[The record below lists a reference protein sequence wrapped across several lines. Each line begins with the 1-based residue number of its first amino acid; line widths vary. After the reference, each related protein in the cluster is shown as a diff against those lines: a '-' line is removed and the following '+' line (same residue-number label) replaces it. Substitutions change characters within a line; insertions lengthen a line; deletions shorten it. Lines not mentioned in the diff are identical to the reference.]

1 MKACDRCLPKYAPAT
16 ETFSLAVDGIEIDLC
31 EKCKCET
38 LEFIHN
44 QPKEKKRSKLSLG
57 WKKENSAHAEV

>member
-16 ETFSLAVDGIEIDLC
+16 ETFSLAVGGTEIDLC

-44 QPKEKKRSKLSLG
+44 QPKEKKRSKLS
-57 WKKENSAHAEV
+57 